1 MHVLRRFLRLTYQEN
16 RIELQLSEQR
26 RNSILDM
33 VFALDARMDSN
44 VLKAWRLHA

>member
-1 MHVLRRFLRLTYQEN
+1 MHVLRRFLRQTLREN
-16 RIELQLSEQR
+16 MTELQLSEQR

-33 VFALDARMDSN
+33 VIALNARMDSN